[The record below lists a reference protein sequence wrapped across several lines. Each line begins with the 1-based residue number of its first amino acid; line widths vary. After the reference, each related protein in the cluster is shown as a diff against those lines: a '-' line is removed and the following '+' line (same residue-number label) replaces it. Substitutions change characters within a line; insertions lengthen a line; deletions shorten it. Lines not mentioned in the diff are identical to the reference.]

1 MFCDNLE
8 EWAGE
13 RSRGEVYEGEDI
25 RMPVADSCS
34 CMTETVTKL

>member
-13 RSRGEVYEGEDI
+13 RSWGEVYEGEDI
-25 RMPVADSCS
+25 RMPVADSC
-34 CMTETVTKL
+34 